1 MNKTSLVRLGLLVF
15 NTIIITFFLV
25 VFILNSNLFEE
36 HEWLLYTTF
45 AVFLLANIAVFGGIQ
60 FYSFLVKKVK
70 SGDQEEKT
78 VNDLNYL
85 ENNFIPKLEEE
96 QRFGIIFVDSVGTI
110 KTITPF
116 LKMNNFEYFVEK
128 DISYLNDVQEKKRTS
143 INFENKI
150 WDLTYYADSN
160 FVFARENTSKY
171 LLKTL
176 ASNKFSVL
184 RLKIYI
190 DESVVQSVDASKIT
204 TFINEN
210 FVAFFEQQKGFFI
223 ETFSRKNFIGIF
235 DIKNEEELKNIT
247 NSFIYNLDI
256 AIEESQLDFTY
267 NVGIG
272 IGLDFLTINK
282 LALQAITTGEQR
294 GINQVVIKSQ
304 DGTTSFIKESNKNVI
319 HDKNQINEF
328 YREFQRAINNTDKVF
343 IATHKNA
350 DLDAFGSVL
359 GMYMLVK
366 AVDPNKD
373 VKIYLETFDNTTLFT
388 LNKDYREYQSYI
400 TSDISENEITSKT
413 MLVVTD
419 TSSIE
424 LLEREDLPAMFDPDN
439 VFNIDHHKISSID
452 NMVTKN
458 DLNSLIVSTSSSAA
472 ELIVELFRIKLG
484 DFNSQII
491 PQEVATILLAG
502 IYLDT
507 NSLSRNMSSNTYEAL
522 AWLNRNSASIEKAMD
537 YVSGASKSDLAVFK
551 DVINNIKFQNNKIIS
566 YLDETVIINPDEVAI
581 FANDLLDFK
590 DINASFF
597 IAKVSED
604 MIKVS
609 ARSTGEFNVQS
620 IAEQLGGGGTVE
632 ASAIEFDLTEQKTTI
647 KKIKDQILAL
657 L

>member
-1 MNKTSLVRLGLLVF
+1 MIF
-15 NTIIITFFLV
+15 V
-25 VFILNSNLFEE
+25 VFIF
-36 HEWLLYTTF
+36 
-45 AVFLLANIAVFGGIQ
+45 VNIMVFGGIQ
-60 FYSFLVKKVK
+60 TSLHFLNKNKNT
-70 SGDQEEKT
+70 DQEVKT

-110 KTITPF
+110 KSITPF
-116 LKMNNFEYFVEK
+116 LKTHNFGYFIEK
-128 DISYLNDVQEKKRTS
+128 DISFLNDVQEKKRTS

-171 LLKTL
+171 LLKSLTN
-176 ASNKFSVL
+176 NKFSVL

-235 DIKNEEELKNIT
+235 DIKNEDELKNIIK
-247 NSFIYNLDI
+247 SFVYNLDS
-256 AIEESQLDFTY
+256 AIKDSQLDFTY
-267 NVGIG
+267 NIGIG

-282 LALQAITTGEQR
+282 LALQSITAGEQR

-304 DGTTSFIKESNKNVI
+304 DGSTSFIKESNKNMS
-319 HDKNQINEF
+319 HGKNQINEF
-328 YREFQRAINNTDKVF
+328 YREFQKAVNKSDKVF
-343 IATHKNA
+343 IATHRNA
-350 DLDAFGSVL
+350 DLDALGSVL
-359 GMYMLVK
+359 GTYMLVK
-366 AVDPNKD
+366 AVDPNKE
-373 VKIYLETFDNTTLFT
+373 VKIYLETLDNTTLFT
-388 LNKDYREYQSYI
+388 FNKDYREYQSYI
-400 TSDISENEITSKT
+400 INDISENDITSKT

-424 LLEREDLPAMFDPDN
+424 LLERENLPTLFDPDN
-439 VFNIDHHKISSID
+439 VFNIDHHKISSVD
-452 NMVTKN
+452 NVVTKN
-458 DLNSLIVSTSSSAA
+458 DLNALIVSTSSSAA
-472 ELIVELFRIKLG
+472 ELVVELFRIKLG
-484 DFNSQII
+484 DFSNQLI
-491 PQEVATILLAG
+491 PQEIATILLAG

-507 NSLSRNMSSNTYEAL
+507 NSLSRNMSSNTYETL
-522 AWLNRNSASIEKAMD
+522 AWLNRNHASIEKAMG
-537 YVSGASKSDLAVFK
+537 YISGASKSDLAVFK
-551 DVINNIKFQNNKIIS
+551 DVINNIKFKNNKIVS
-566 YLDETVIINPDEVAI
+566 YLDESVIINPDEVAI

-597 IAKVSED
+597 IAKVSEN
-604 MIKVS
+604 MIKIS
-609 ARSTGEFNVQS
+609 ARSTGEFNVQA

-632 ASAIEFDLTEQKTTI
+632 AAAIEFDLNEKQITI
-647 KKIKDQILAL
+647 NELEKQILSL